1 MAYQENKPLPTDRLK
16 DSQADIQANFI
27 SNKVAFDQN
36 HVTFDAADTGKHKF
50 IQMPVQSVAPVTSAT
65 ELALYT
71 KSVTGVPQ
79 LFLRR
84 ASSGD
89 EVNFTSSTAATIGT
103 TTLPSGLILK
113 WGTVSIPLGNDW
125 NQVMFSTAFPNNCF
139 CVQATAAVVIPQPS
153 DQDST
158 ASVILDPTFTTTY
171 FWIFNRRTDAGLARP
186 YNCTYFA
193 IGN

>member
-16 DSQADIQANFI
+16 DSQADIQGNFE
-27 SNKVAFDQN
+27 SNKIAFDQN
-36 HVTFDAADTGKHKF
+36 HVTFDDADAGKHKF
-50 IQMPVQSVAPVTSAT
+50 LQFYQQGAAPITGGT

-84 ASSGD
+84 EASGT
-89 EVNFTSSTAATIGT
+89 EYNITSATASTSGT

-113 WGTVSIPLGNDW
+113 WGVTNDLAGNSLTTYTLP
-125 NQVMFSTAFPNNCF
+125 VAFPNNIF
-139 CVQATAAVVIPQPS
+139 SVVVTGYLTSDGNQLVTLTAYT
-153 DQDST
+153 T
-158 ASVILDPTFTTTY
+158 ADFTV
-171 FWIFNRRTDAGLARP
+171 FNRQLIGISTIVKA
-186 YNCTYFA
+186 TYFA